1 MANWLC
7 PIDEANWGIILEN
20 RVWGVS
26 DEYRPLL
33 DQVQPGDS
41 LVFCI
46 KQTYELRG
54 IYRANSSPFEN
65 AEIRMLDDTAFPAK
79 ITYWVELTERVMPVY
94 TIDFQ
99 KLLTNHHMFRSQ
111 QRWFQSKFG
120 KPLIPLTDGVYQVLY
135 EVLKEASSVLDD
147 PEGDKRK
154 SWQYYRWANRRGG
167 GYW

>member
-1 MANWLC
+1 MTNWLC

-20 RVWGVS
+20 RVWGVG
-26 DEYRPLL
+26 DEFRSLL
-33 DQVQPGDS
+33 DQIEQSDS

-46 KQTYELRG
+46 KDTYELRG
-54 IYRANSSPFEN
+54 IYRVNSSPFEST
-65 AEIRMLDDTAFPAK
+65 EIRMLDDTAFPAK
-79 ITYWVELTERVMPVY
+79 ITYWVKLTERVMPVY

-99 KLLTNHHMFRSQ
+99 KLLTNHDM
-111 QRWFQSKFG
+111 FQSRRRDFQG
-120 KPLIPLTDGVYQVLY
+120 QFSKPLILLTDSEYRVLY
-135 EVLKEASSVLDD
+135 EIMKKASSVLVD